1 MLGILVKQH
10 DCRHGLY
17 SWQGA
22 KSLSSRVPKKYS
34 SWGGRWAIYKKKAP
48 LPLQK
53 SNRQHFAFPL
63 TAWVPP
69 PSRVISTPRYKPT
82 HLTESIIVLAMHF
95 WAPVWDMKTRNG
107 TRGRLAASGLYW
119 NIHAIFC
126 QWRSARLELSETC
139 MWLYTYQTNDFSIG
153 EKPSVNVSDTAWTK
167 KSHPVCLDETGQPVP
182 LNLIPETE
190 ATATFCWTTAN
201 SFPDNHDC
209 GMRLLSFVTRLYI
222 TNSPIRVR

>member
-1 MLGILVKQH
+1 MLGILVKQF

-53 SNRQHFAFPL
+53 SSRLHFAFPL
-63 TAWVPP
+63 TAWVPL

-82 HLTESIIVLAMHF
+82 HPTESIMVLAMHF

-107 TRGRLAASGLYW
+107 TRGRLAASRLYW
-119 NIHAIFC
+119 NIHAIFR
-126 QWRSARLELSETC
+126 QWRSARPELSETC
-139 MWLYTYQTNDFSIG
+139 MWLDTYQTNNVSIR
-153 EKPSVNVSDTAWTK
+153 EKASVNVSDTAWTK
-167 KSHPVCLDETGQPVP
+167 KSPPVCSGW
-182 LNLIPETE
+182 NR
-190 ATATFCWTTAN
+190 TA
-201 SFPDNHDC
+201 
-209 GMRLLSFVTRLYI
+209 
-222 TNSPIRVR
+222 SPIKPHPRDRDNSDILLNYRQFISRQPRLWNATPEFCHKAVHNK